1 MNLATGAFLSGTAA
15 AVLGALVTAIG
26 MIQGY
31 ATGSSRSD
39 KAMAMLAVLAAVAAA
54 LSWFLAD
61 RLLAPRR
68 LSPSARRRLVV
79 ALSRTPSSI
88 EFDFVSANKETTDLA
103 ETLLGVLRDAG
114 WAVHNHGGGPTV
126 GRMPEGV
133 AVVVPVGFPVPES
146 ATVLCRELMLAGLA
160 PTLTATRQPEF
171 ANKVRL
177 RVFPK
182 PS

>member
-1 MNLATGAFLSGTAA
+1 MNLATGAFLAGTAA

-26 MIQGY
+26 VVQGY
-31 ATGSSRSD
+31 ATGSSRPD

-114 WAVHNHGGGPTV
+114 WAVHNHGPTV
-126 GRMPEGV
+126 GRMPKGV

-146 ATVLCRELMLAGLA
+146 ATVLCRELMIVGLA